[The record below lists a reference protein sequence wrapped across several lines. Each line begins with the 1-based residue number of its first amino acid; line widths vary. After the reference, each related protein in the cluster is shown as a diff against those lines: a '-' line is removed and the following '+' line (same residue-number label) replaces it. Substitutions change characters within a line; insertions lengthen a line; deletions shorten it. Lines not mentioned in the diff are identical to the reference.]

1 MKIDRIR
8 LKNFRNYEELELHP
22 HNDVNLLFG
31 QNGSGKTNLLEAIH
45 YCALGKSHRVSH
57 DKNTIMAGEEFGA
70 CGIELIRKNVKCDIA
85 VKLIPGENVKKSI
98 FIDQKKI
105 TRLSDLMGRLQC
117 VIFSPEDLELIR
129 EGPSVRRRYIDMLLS
144 QINVSYFVALQQY
157 RKALDQR
164 NSLLKEIR
172 VSGRQNEDMLEA
184 FEFSMSPAA
193 KIIIEERKKIIR
205 TLNEYTREV
214 YLSVSGRENEVL
226 TLDYQSSLK
235 DAEDPETAFTELMCR
250 SRREDIQY
258 GMTGQGPH
266 RDDIGIRLNGKNM
279 KMFASQGQIR
289 SAALC
294 LKLAQLR
301 LYRDVTGD
309 PPVLLLDD
317 VMSELDMNRRTR
329 LLKEI
334 QGVQTFVTCTD
345 RSDLQECEN
354 KRTYSVS
361 LNESNHAEIHETAE
375 GKPEIRE
382 EFSEPD
388 FT

>member
-1 MKIDRIR
+1 MKIEKIR

-22 HNDVNLLFG
+22 HGEVNLLFG

-45 YCALGKSHRVSH
+45 YCALGKSHRVNH
-57 DKNTIMAGEEFGA
+57 DKNTVMVGEEYGA
-70 CGIELIRKNVKCDIA
+70 CGIELYRKNVKCDIA
-85 VKLIPGENVKKSI
+85 VKLIPGENIRKAI

-105 TRLSDLMGRLQC
+105 IRLSDLMGRLQC

-144 QINVSYFVALQQY
+144 QINIGYFVALQQY

-164 NSLLKEIR
+164 NSLLKDIR
-172 VSGRQNEDMLEA
+172 VSGKSQEEWLQDFEA
-184 FEFSMSPAA
+184 SMCPSAR
-193 KIIIEERKKIIR
+193 IIIEERKKILS

-214 YLSVSGRENEVL
+214 YSSISGRKNEIL
-226 TLDYQSSLK
+226 TLEYQSSLK
-235 DAEDPETAFTELMCR
+235 DVEDIEGAFAELLVK

-279 KMFASQGQIR
+279 KLFASQGQIR
-289 SAALC
+289 TAALS

-301 LYRDVTGD
+301 LYRDMTGD
-309 PPVLLLDD
+309 TPVLLLDD

-334 QGVQTFVTCTD
+334 EGVQTFVTCTD
-345 RSDLQECEN
+345 RSDLEECEN
-354 KRTYSVS
+354 KRIYSVS
-361 LNESNHAEIHETAE
+361 LDENNHAMIEETDE
-375 GKPEIRE
+375 GIRE
-382 EFSEPD
+382 NKADFSEPD

>member
-1 MKIDRIR
+1 MRIEKIR

-22 HNDVNLLFG
+22 HGEVNLLFG

-45 YCALGKSHRVSH
+45 YCALGKSHRVNH
-57 DKNTIMAGEEFGA
+57 DKNTVMAGEEFGA

-85 VKLIPGENVKKSI
+85 VKLIPDENAKKSI

-105 TRLSDLMGRLQC
+105 VRLSDLMGRLQC

-144 QINVSYFVALQQY
+144 QINIGYFIALQQF
-157 RKALDQR
+157 RKALEQR
-164 NSLLKEIR
+164 NSILKTMR
-172 VSGRQNEDMLEA
+172 MSGKQNEEWLQD
-184 FEFSMSPAA
+184 FETSMCAPAR
-193 KIIIEERKKIIR
+193 IIIEERKKIIQ
-205 TLNEYTREV
+205 TLNEYTTEV
-214 YLSVSGRENEVL
+214 YASISGRPGEILQV
-226 TLDYQSSLK
+226 DYQSSLK
-235 DAEDPETAFTELMCR
+235 DAEDIVKTYSEMLQKNR
-250 SRREDIQY
+250 KEDIMY

-266 RDDIGIRLNGKNM
+266 RDDIGIRMNGKNM

-289 SAALC
+289 TASLS
-294 LKLAQLR
+294 LKLAQLK
-301 LYRDVTGD
+301 LYRDFTGD
-309 PPVLLLDD
+309 TPVLLLDD

-334 QGVQTFVTCTD
+334 EGVQTFITCTD

-354 KRTYSVS
+354 KRTYCVS
-361 LNESNHAEIHETAE
+361 LDTKNHAHIEELTE
-375 GKPEIRE
+375 GRTEEQPELN
-382 EFSEPD
+382 EPD

>member
-1 MKIDRIR
+1 MKIEKIR
-8 LKNFRNYEELELHP
+8 LRNFRNYEELELRP
-22 HNDVNLLFG
+22 HSEVNLLFG

-45 YCALGKSHRVSH
+45 YCALGKSHRVNH
-57 DKNTIMAGEEFGA
+57 DKNTIMMNEEFGA
-70 CGIELIRKNVKCDIA
+70 CGIELIRKNVRCDIA
-85 VKLIPGENVKKSI
+85 VKLIPGDNVKKSI

-105 TRLSDLMGRLQC
+105 IRLSDMIGRLQC

-144 QINVSYFVALQQY
+144 QINIGYFVALQQY
-157 RKALDQR
+157 RKALEQR
-164 NSLLKEIR
+164 NSLLKDIR
-172 VSGRQNEDMLEA
+172 MTGKSQVEWLQDFEA
-184 FEFSMSPAA
+184 SMCPAA
-193 KIIIEERKKIIR
+193 KVIIEERRKIISI
-205 TLNEYTREV
+205 LNEYTKEV
-214 YLSVSGRENEVL
+214 YSSISGRENEIL
-226 TLDYQSSLK
+226 TLDYQSVLK
-235 DAEDPETAFTELMCR
+235 DAEDIEGMFAELLLK
-250 SRREDIQY
+250 SRKEDIQY

-289 SAALC
+289 TAALS
-294 LKLAQLR
+294 LKLAQLS

-309 PPVLLLDD
+309 TPVLLLDD

-345 RSDLQECEN
+345 RSDLEECEN
-354 KRTYSVS
+354 KRSYSVR
-361 LNESNHAEIHETAE
+361 LDENNHARITEITEGIAE
-375 GKPEIRE
+375 EQEII
-382 EFSEPD
+382 SEPD

>member
-1 MKIDRIR
+1 MRIEKIR

-22 HNDVNLLFG
+22 HGEVNLLFG

-45 YCALGKSHRVSH
+45 YCALGKSHRVNH
-57 DKNTIMAGEEFGA
+57 DKNTVMAGEEFGA

-85 VKLIPGENVKKSI
+85 VKLIPDENAKKSI

-105 TRLSDLMGRLQC
+105 VRLSDLMGRLQC

-144 QINVSYFVALQQY
+144 QINTSYFIALQQF
-157 RKALDQR
+157 RKALEQR
-164 NSLLKEIR
+164 NSILKTMR
-172 VSGRQNEDMLEA
+172 VSGKQNEEWLQDFEA
-184 FEFSMSPAA
+184 SMCAPAR
-193 KIIIEERKKIIR
+193 IIIEERKKIIQ
-205 TLNEYTREV
+205 TLNEYTTEV
-214 YLSVSGRENEVL
+214 YASISGRPGEILQV
-226 TLDYQSSLK
+226 DYQSSLK
-235 DAEDPETAFTELMCR
+235 DADDIEKTYSEMLLKNR
-250 SRREDIQY
+250 KEDIMY

-266 RDDIGIRLNGKNM
+266 RDDIGIRMNGKNM

-289 SAALC
+289 TASLS
-294 LKLAQLR
+294 LKLAQLK
-301 LYRDVTGD
+301 LYRDFTGD
-309 PPVLLLDD
+309 TPVLLLDD

-334 QGVQTFVTCTD
+334 EGVQTFITCTD

-354 KRTYSVS
+354 KRTYCVS
-361 LNESNHAEIHETAE
+361 LDGNNHARIEELTEGRAE
-375 GKPEIRE
+375 EKTQLN
-382 EFSEPD
+382 EPD